1 MPSVSHLTI
10 RGFKSISAM
19 ERFELG
25 SLNILI
31 GANGAGKS
39 NLLDVFRMLAA
50 MPGRRFQ
57 IFVAQQDGPEGLL
70 FQGSKNTE
78 EIEIEC
84 AFGSAAYSASFSAV
98 GRHLVFTRETTAGTW
113 LGSGHYESNLA
124 APELTE
130 GNPYVRAL
138 RDAMSEW
145 TVYQFHD
152 TATNSPIRQA
162 QPVRDNLRLHPSG
175 GNIAPFL
182 RHIREKHPDNYR
194 RIVESVRLAAPY
206 FDDFLYR
213 EDPGERVDLEWSE
226 RDIDHK
232 EPLTQRQLSDGTLRF
247 VCLSTLLNQP
257 IHLQPDPIL
266 IDEPELGL
274 HPYAL
279 ALVAEMIKAA
289 SSARQVLVSTQSS
302 DLVSEFE
309 PEDIVTVSRRNG
321 ESVFERLEAE
331 PLKDWLE
338 EYALGELWRM
348 NVVGRSPSR

>member
-1 MPSVSHLTI
+1 MPSVSHLTV
-10 RGFKSISAM
+10 RGFKSISAL

-25 SLNILI
+25 SLNVLI

-50 MPGRRFQ
+50 MPGQRFQ
-57 IFVAQQDGPEGLL
+57 VFVAQEDGPEALL
-70 FQGSKNTE
+70 FRGPKNTDQ
-78 EIEIEC
+78 IRIEC
-84 AFGSAAYSASFSAV
+84 AFGDAAYGASLAAA
-98 GRHLVFTRETTAGTW
+98 GRNLIFTRETAAGTW
-113 LGSGHYESNLA
+113 LGSGHYESSLDA
-124 APELTE
+124 QEQSE
-130 GNPYVRAL
+130 GNPYVRVL
-138 RDAMSEW
+138 RETMSEW
-145 TVYQFHD
+145 RVYHFHD
-152 TATNSPIRQA
+152 TATNSPIRLARQM
-162 QPVRDNLRLHPSG
+162 RDNLRLHPDG
-175 GNIAPFL
+175 GNLAPFL

-213 EDPGERVDLEWSE
+213 DDPGQLVDLEWSE
-226 RDIDHK
+226 RGDPD
-232 EPLTQRQLSDGTLRF
+232 TVWGQRQLSDGTLRF
-247 VCLSTLLNQP
+247 ICLSTLLNQP

-289 SSARQVLVSTQSS
+289 SSARQVLVSTQSA

-309 PEDIVTVSRRNG
+309 PEDVVTVSRRNG

-331 PLKDWLE
+331 PLNEWLE
-338 EYALGELWRM
+338 EYALGDLWRM
-348 NVVGRSPSR
+348 YVVGRSPSR